1 MNRRQRLSAVALPAL
16 LAIPL
21 VGGAYPIDAYE
32 VTGIGRLEEARR
44 VQTGELPG
52 QKQPRG
58 ALLTR
63 DEVDLRLADRP
74 VEQGLPPVDPA
85 FTAQVREL
93 LGGNVGA
100 YAVSIL
106 DLTDPAN
113 PRYAE
118 VNGEVLRNP
127 GSVGKLMVA
136 LALFQ
141 ALADLYPGDDDRRFA
156 MLRDT
161 VVVADEFV
169 LTDSHTVRRWDR
181 ASEKLIRRPLAPG
194 DRGSLFEYLDWMIS
208 ASSNSAAAALMKEG
222 MLLKHFGTRYPV
234 PADEARRYF
243 SETPRA
249 ELTRALAEFIETPI
263 TRNGLDLA
271 QLRQGSFF
279 TATGK
284 RKVQGTSS
292 HATTRELMKYML
304 KLEQGRLV
312 DTFSSR
318 EIKRLM
324 YNTERRI
331 RYASSP
337 ALFNAAVYFKSGS
350 WFGCKPEP
358 GFVCRPYAGNV
369 RNFMNS
375 VAMVEHPATGRR
387 LHYVVTLMSNVLR
400 RNSAVDHQS
409 LATRIQR
416 MMEKRH
422 ATDVAPPTAARTEPP

>member
-1 MNRRQRLSAVALPAL
+1 MNVSTMVRAMTVVCLSAAAAVAA
-16 LAIPL
+16 
-21 VGGAYPIDAYE
+21 AYPLDSFEA
-32 VTGIGRLEEARR
+32 TGIGRLEEARR
-44 VQTGELPG
+44 VQAGTMPG
-52 QKQPRG
+52 VKQPRG

-63 DEVDLRLADRP
+63 EEVDLRLED
-74 VEQGLPPVDPA
+74 LPSEMRLPTVDPE
-85 FTAQVREL
+85 FTAQVRDV
-93 LGGNVGA
+93 LGAQVDA

-106 DLTDPAN
+106 DLSDRAQ

-118 VNGEVLRNP
+118 INGDVLRNP

-136 LALFQ
+136 LAFFQ
-141 ALADLYPGDDDRRFA
+141 ALADLYPNDTAKRFD
-156 MLRDT
+156 LLKNT
-161 VVVADEFV
+161 VVTADEFV

-181 ASEKLIRRPLAPG
+181 ADERLIRRPLAPG
-194 DRGSLFEYLDWMIS
+194 DRGTLFEFLDWMIS

-234 PADEARRYF
+234 PVDEGKRYF
-243 SETPRA
+243 TVTPRA
-249 ELTRALAEFIETPI
+249 ELTRALAEFIETPV

-271 QLRQGSFF
+271 RLRQGSFF

-292 HATTRELMKYML
+292 HASTRELMNYMF

-312 DTFSSR
+312 DAFSSR

-324 YNTERRI
+324 YSTERRI

-337 ALFNAAVYFKSGS
+337 ALFNSAVYFKSGS

-375 VAMVEHPATGRR
+375 VAIVEHPATPRR
-387 LHYVVTLMSNVLR
+387 IHYVVTLMSNVLR

-416 MMEKRH
+416 LMEKRH
-422 ATDVAPPTAARTEPP
+422 PVSAVP

>member
-1 MNRRQRLSAVALPAL
+1 MSLRFLTHALACGSLLGLAL
-16 LAIPL
+16 GAF
-21 VGGAYPIDAYE
+21 AYPLDSYE
-32 VTGIGRLEEARR
+32 ATGIGRLEEARR
-44 VQTGELPG
+44 VQAGELPG
-52 QKQPRG
+52 TKQPRG

-63 DEVDLRLADRP
+63 EEVDLRLAGAIEEAP
-74 VEQGLPPVDPA
+74 LPALDPE
-85 FTAQVREL
+85 FTRQVRDL
-93 LGGNVGA
+93 LGPYASA

-106 DLTDPAN
+106 DLSDPAA

-127 GSVGKLMVA
+127 GSVGKLLVA
-136 LALFQ
+136 LAFFQ
-141 ALADLYPGDDDRRFA
+141 ALADLYPDDEQKRFDI
-156 MLRDT
+156 LKST
-161 VVVADEFV
+161 VVTADEFV
-169 LTDSHTVRRWDR
+169 LSDSHTVRRWDR
-181 ASEKLIRRPLAPG
+181 EHERLVRRPLAPG
-194 DRGSLFEYLDWMIS
+194 DRGTLFEYMDWMLS

-222 MLLKHFGTRYPV
+222 MLLQAFGTRYPV
-234 PADEARRYF
+234 PFEEGKRYF
-243 SETPRA
+243 KETPRA
-249 ELTRALAEFIETPI
+249 ELTSALARFIQEPV

-292 HATTRELMKYML
+292 HASTRELMKYML

-312 DTFSSR
+312 DAFSSR
-318 EIKRLM
+318 EIKRLL
-324 YNTERRI
+324 YSTERRI

-337 ALFNAAVYFKSGS
+337 ALFNSAVYFKSGS

-358 GFVCRPYAGNV
+358 DFVCRPYAGNV

-375 VAMVEHPATGRR
+375 VAMVEHPSSPRR
-387 LHYVVTLMSNVLR
+387 MHYVVTLMSNVLR

-416 MMEKRH
+416 LMEKRH
-422 ATDVAPPTAARTEPP
+422 PVAAPTPGAP

>member
-1 MNRRQRLSAVALPAL
+1 MKLAMILRAGIGGIGLMAALA
-16 LAIPL
+16 AA
-21 VGGAYPIDAYE
+21 AYPLDAYE

-44 VQTGELPG
+44 VQAGEMPG
-52 QKQPRG
+52 TKQPRG

-63 DEVDLRLADRP
+63 DEVDLRLAD
-74 VEQGLPPVDPA
+74 LPEEMRLPAADPE

-93 LGGNVGA
+93 LGGAVGA

-106 DLTDPAN
+106 DLSDPAQ

-118 VNGEVLRNP
+118 INGEVLRNP

-136 LALFQ
+136 LAVFQ
-141 ALADLYPGDDDRRFA
+141 ALADVYPDDEGKRFEV
-156 MLRDT
+156 LKNT
-161 VVVADEFV
+161 VVTADEFV
-169 LTDSHTVRRWDR
+169 LSDSHTVRRWDR
-181 ASEKLIRRPLAPG
+181 EQQRLIRRPLAPG
-194 DRGSLFEYLDWMIS
+194 DRGTLFEYLDWMIS

-234 PADEARRYF
+234 PLDEGKRYF
-243 SETPRA
+243 TATPRA
-249 ELTRALAEFIETPI
+249 ELTKALADFIETPI

-292 HATTRELMKYML
+292 HASTRELMNYML

-312 DTFSSR
+312 DAFSSR

-324 YNTERRI
+324 YTTERRI

-337 ALFNAAVYFKSGS
+337 ALFNSAVYFKSGS

-358 GFVCRPYAGNV
+358 GFVCKPYAGNV

-375 VAMVEHPATGRR
+375 VAMIEHPATPRR
-387 LHYVVTLMSNVLR
+387 MHYVVTLMSNVLR

-416 MMEKRH
+416 LMEKRH
-422 ATDVAPPTAARTEPP
+422 PLPPAP

>member
-1 MNRRQRLSAVALPAL
+1 MSVPNAWRSLACAALFVVAGA
-16 LAIPL
+16 AA
-21 VGGAYPIDAYE
+21 AYPMDAYE
-32 VTGIGRLEEARR
+32 TTGIGRLEEARR
-44 VQTGELPG
+44 VQAGELPG
-52 QKQPRG
+52 VKQPRG

-63 DEVDLRLADRP
+63 EEVDLRLT
-74 VEQGLPPVDPA
+74 GLPQELTLPAIDPE
-85 FTAQVREL
+85 FTAQMREL
-93 LGGNVGA
+93 LGGNASA

-106 DLTDPAN
+106 DLSDPAQ

-118 VNGEVLRNP
+118 INGEVLRNP

-136 LALFQ
+136 LAFFQ
-141 ALADLYPGDDDRRFA
+141 ALADVYPDDERKRFE
-156 MLRDT
+156 LLKHT
-161 VVVADEFV
+161 VVTADEFV
-169 LTDSHTVRRWDR
+169 LSDSHTVRRWDR
-181 ASEKLIRRPLAPG
+181 EHERLIRRPLAPG
-194 DRGSLFEYLDWMIS
+194 DRGTLFEFLDWMIS
-208 ASSNSAAAALMKEG
+208 ASSNSAAAAVMKEG
-222 MLLKHFGTRYPV
+222 MLLKHFGARYPV
-234 PADEARRYF
+234 PLEEGRRYF
-243 SETPRA
+243 TATPRA
-249 ELTRALAEFIETPI
+249 ELTKALAEFIEAPV

-292 HATTRELMKYML
+292 HASTRELMKYML

-312 DTFSSR
+312 DAFSSR

-324 YNTERRI
+324 YSTERRI

-337 ALFNAAVYFKSGS
+337 ALFNSAVYFKSGS

-375 VAMVEHPATGRR
+375 VATIEHPAKPRR
-387 LHYVVTLMSNVLR
+387 IHYVVTLMSNVLR

-416 MMEKRH
+416 LMEKRH
-422 ATDVAPPTAARTEPP
+422 PVP